1 MDHSDHVAL
10 LRPGVPRAGG
20 QWAEFGAGTGAF
32 TLALAELLGPGA
44 TLYAVD
50 REAGALREAA
60 RRVAAQNS
68 GLNLVP
74 ITADFTKPLPTPTG
88 PQFGM
93 GVPPLDGLVMANA
106 LHFVPDRHK
115 DAVVARLKDY
125 LKPRGVFILVEYN
138 ADRGNLWVP
147 HPLTFAQWEALAAR
161 AGLRETRLLGVRPS
175 SFLREFFAAGSLR
188 PRIGE

>member
-1 MDHSDHVAL
+1 MDHRDHVAL

-32 TLALAELLGPGA
+32 TLALAELIGPGA

-50 REAGALREAA
+50 REVGALREAA

-68 GLNLVP
+68 GLTLVP
-74 ITADFTKPLPTPTG
+74 ITADFTKPLPTPL
-88 PQFGM
+88 
-93 GVPPLDGLVMANA
+93 PPLDGLVMANA

-147 HPLTFAQWEALAAR
+147 HPLTFAQWEALAGR